1 MGSLGDSDDE
11 IDDTQPLADISD
23 SETQNFDALSS
34 PSSLSGEKI
43 KDWNA
48 DAVQFLQNTVPF
60 DDTVPLED
68 AFETQLVNLG
78 GETQVLDDPDCT
90 ENIRTQLLDGFDD
103 EVVIES
109 DGEGTDRTEVLS
121 DNEGLSDDN
130 SVRSIGVFPVDK
142 ENVHHVSACEQGEKG
157 SLLEPHPL
165 IGEQCNAEHNVSTVT
180 PLEQGTLEPEP
191 GSVPRGFTSVRA
203 AALRASGL
211 AARAMTLNG
220 TKSGPLKQNDKENKI
235 SSIRGQSAVGAE
247 VAPEN
252 CFGEYNE
259 GLRNETK
266 CRVSR
271 STVRKL
277 FTEDTFAEKSRST
290 NNIHS
295 NDEGTDLSQ
304 LLACGNKSAGLSY
317 VDSQEPE
324 EASQANAL
332 DFVDRFLQVNMLEFD
347 QEVDHGKTT
356 KTKSITV
363 SSAKGPQSLAKA
375 SNHRNT
381 VGQSEI
387 FDWDDN
393 REDEGGGEFFCHR
406 KEELFDHKHHGRI
419 SSSEPRKTRQADLK
433 GSQVDEFRNKEEK
446 LKIHHKIMNFVH
458 SEPRLVRPNSKENDK
473 IFQDDNMKIKKNLA
487 NELDEQLNAESSGGE
502 FEATGAD
509 MDVPDMLNVGFDTQ
523 MAAEAMEALFYGSS
537 LNNGDVHEAC
547 QGNHNSKGLPKRERK
562 NSACT
567 KEDSFQK
574 RAHPL
579 DSGVI
584 TRQSKKMKG
593 IGARLSKESSGCARS
608 KNVREQ
614 IDVEPVK
621 AKPKQTKSN
630 SQERFASRGSENV
643 GKNPSKVTRKRK
655 AEGTL
660 ERSHIDE
667 VEGCHGL
674 ATSHSLISVKK
685 RGLQEELGT
694 FTPVACR
701 TRHRMVVNQFER
713 AKIAS
718 NDSGEEI
725 NNRRKA
731 GPLKDRRKRSKAVD
745 ACKVSGDKERLSTSG
760 SNGSGKL
767 QSDKPSHHEQS
778 DSKLTAISNGG
789 KMDAL
794 SCPKQSRTHRN
805 LLGRANS
812 ITDLDGPPKPF
823 VGQEAIELFIPRQT
837 RSKSK
842 ARGTFSGFDMKRKI
856 QSSSNASLGL
866 SSLDQNSEGI
876 LLKQSLDKP
885 GAGDAMLN
893 RSSVNLNRK
902 KISRDP
908 TGERAS
914 KHSEGNSD
922 ADPSSPAE
930 GREGNAGSKEMCKP
944 SGSVC
949 TTPVN
954 SVTPTNAASPVCMGN
969 EYVKQSCKK
978 NLRTSLLKEINNLT
992 DTGPGPT
999 SAVKDSRR
1007 RREISN
1013 VRVLF
1018 SQHLDDD
1025 IIKQQKKILT
1035 RLGVSVASSISDATH
1050 FITDAFVRTRNM
1062 LEAIAYGKP
1071 VVTHLWLESCVQARC
1086 FIDEKG
1092 YILRDAKKEK
1102 ELGFSMPVSL
1112 ARACQHPLLQGRKV
1126 LITPNTKPG
1135 KEIIASLVKAVDGQP
1150 VERIGRSVLKD
1161 GKFPDDLL
1169 ILSCDEDYA
1178 VCEPYLEKGAAVYSS
1193 ELLLNGI
1200 VTQKLEYER
1209 HQLFVDN
1216 VKRTRS
1222 TIWMRKDGNHFLPVT
1237 KPK

>member
-1 MGSLGDSDDE
+1 MFKLISFKLAPFSLQKSTS
-11 IDDTQPLADISD
+11 ICPPLSLF
-23 SETQNFDALSS
+23 SLQ
-34 PSSLSGEKI
+34 SSLSLLSTSTFTFPPLSSLLSLHSPLSSDKSR
-43 KDWNA
+43 W
-48 DAVQFLQNTVPF
+48 
-60 DDTVPLED
+60 VPLEIVMTKSTTPNLLLI
-68 AFETQLVNLG
+68 FPIPKPKTLMLCLLPLRCLV
-78 GETQVLDDPDCT
+78 
-90 ENIRTQLLDGFDD
+90 RK
-103 EVVIES
+103 S
-109 DGEGTDRTEVLS
+109 K
-121 DNEGLSDDN
+121 
-130 SVRSIGVFPVDK
+130 IGM
-142 ENVHHVSACEQGEKG
+142 
-157 SLLEPHPL
+157 LM
-165 IGEQCNAEHNVSTVT
+165 QCNFYKILYLLMTLFRLKTHLKPNCCNVRPNFIKCTMISTCCSK
-180 PLEQGTLEPEP
+180 LHFFFQFSCYS

-375 SNHRNT
+375 SNRRNT

-446 LKIHHKIMNFVH
+446 LKIHHKIMNF
-458 SEPRLVRPNSKENDK
+458 
-473 IFQDDNMKIKKNLA
+473 
-487 NELDEQLNAESSGGE
+487 LNAESSGGE

-509 MDVPDMLNVGFDTQ
+509 MDVPDMPNVGFDTQ

-621 AKPKQTKSN
+621 AKPKRTKSN

-745 ACKVSGDKERLSTSG
+745 VCKVSGDKERLSTSG

-767 QSDKPSHHEQS
+767 QSDKLSHHEQS

-805 LLGRANS
+805 L
-812 ITDLDGPPKPF
+812 
-823 VGQEAIELFIPRQT
+823 
-837 RSKSK
+837 
-842 ARGTFSGFDMKRKI
+842 
-856 QSSSNASLGL
+856 
-866 SSLDQNSEGI
+866 
-876 LLKQSLDKP
+876 
-885 GAGDAMLN
+885 
-893 RSSVNLNRK
+893 
-902 KISRDP
+902 
-908 TGERAS
+908 
-914 KHSEGNSD
+914 
-922 ADPSSPAE
+922 
-930 GREGNAGSKEMCKP
+930 EGNAGLREMCKP

-1112 ARACQHPLLQGRKV
+1112 ARACQHPLLQAISQSYFI

>member
-121 DNEGLSDDN
+121 DNDDLSDDN

-220 TKSGPLKQNDKENKI
+220 TKSGPLKQNDEENKI

-252 CFGEYNE
+252 CFGEYTE

-509 MDVPDMLNVGFDTQ
+509 MLNVGFDTQ

-547 QGNHNSKGLPKRERK
+547 QGNHNSKGLPKRKRK

-876 LLKQSLDKP
+876 LLKQSLDEP

-930 GREGNAGSKEMCKP
+930 GREGNAGLREMCKP

>member
-34 PSSLSGEKI
+34 PSSLSGENI

-220 TKSGPLKQNDKENKI
+220 TKSGPLKQNDEENKI

-509 MDVPDMLNVGFDTQ
+509 MLNVGFDTQ

-621 AKPKQTKSN
+621 AKPKRTKSN

-718 NDSGEEI
+718 NDSGEKI

-767 QSDKPSHHEQS
+767 QSDKLSHHEQS

-930 GREGNAGSKEMCKP
+930 GREGNAGLREMCKP

-1013 VRVLF
+1013 VQVLF

-1222 TIWMRKDGNHFLPVT
+1222 TIWMRKDGNLFLPVT

>member
-142 ENVHHVSACEQGEKG
+142 ENVHNVSACEQDEKG

-165 IGEQCNAEHNVSTVT
+165 IGEQCNA
-180 PLEQGTLEPEP
+180 

-375 SNHRNT
+375 SNRRNT

-487 NELDEQLNAESSGGE
+487 NELDEELNAESSGGE

-509 MDVPDMLNVGFDTQ
+509 MDVPDMPNVGFDTQ

-621 AKPKQTKSN
+621 AKPKRTKSN

-745 ACKVSGDKERLSTSG
+745 VCKVSGDKERLSTSG

-767 QSDKPSHHEQS
+767 QSDKLSHHEQS

-823 VGQEAIELFIPRQT
+823 AGQEAIEPFIPRQT

-930 GREGNAGSKEMCKP
+930 GREGNAGLREMCKP

-1112 ARACQHPLLQGRKV
+1112 ARACQHPLLQAISQSYFI